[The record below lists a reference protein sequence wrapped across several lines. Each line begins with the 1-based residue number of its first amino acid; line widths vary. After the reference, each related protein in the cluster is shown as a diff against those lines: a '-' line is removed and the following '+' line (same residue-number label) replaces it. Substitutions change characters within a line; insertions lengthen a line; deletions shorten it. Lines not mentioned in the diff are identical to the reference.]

1 MDWDGSC
8 QNQLLYRLKFGD
20 IFAQY
25 LGANWQY
32 SVTKSIQRKSV
43 LFLNYFPENKTD
55 TNILMK
61 YTHSKKQ
68 NKKTL
73 LQDPGSVVGEA
84 EDCRIVQMMFTYF
97 GQKVCATLNPVAPAK
112 GHPITP
118 SLAARMCT
126 KAVCWV
132 GLMLQASCSF
142 RSLGFWWEK
151 TPDHFCGFQQSL
163 FKSWEKILKK
173 KKKVYVSAEEEELVC
188 KQAEKNIWTRFWF
201 YASWSLVLAGSFQ
214 CWVAFFRDVQ
224 LVLP

>member
-1 MDWDGSC
+1 MFDRNELLPSVHFSWC
-8 QNQLLYRLKFGD
+8 QTVEMKESVSALAGDLFEHGLGWFLPKPIAVLAKIWRHFCSVLGGELTVQRHKKYSEKKCAISQLLSRKQNWYKYFNEIHILK
-20 IFAQY
+20 
-25 LGANWQY
+25 
-32 SVTKSIQRKSV
+32 K
-43 LFLNYFPENKTD
+43 NKT
-55 TNILMK
+55 
-61 YTHSKKQ
+61 
-68 NKKTL
+68 KKTL

-142 RSLGFWWEK
+142 RSLGFWREK

-163 FKSWEKILKK
+163 FKSWEKIFKK
-173 KKKVYVSAEEEELVC
+173 KKKYM
-188 KQAEKNIWTRFWF
+188 
-201 YASWSLVLAGSFQ
+201 
-214 CWVAFFRDVQ
+214 
-224 LVLP
+224 